1 MKPFNFRF
9 MWWNKLQNR
18 LSIEAPTA
26 TIKLFKMLVYGW
38 LLANTL
44 FLIPIWDALW
54 GPNSVIAAMPV
65 PKNLS
70 YQIFYVL
77 MHDWVSSFYWL
88 FPVVQISAILF
99 WFSGKGK
106 KIAGVVI
113 FVVTLMLF
121 LRAYTYLTG
130 GHRLVYL
137 LLFFLMFINEDENS
151 PKSNINS
158 NLFLLAC
165 KIQLILVY
173 LFAGLYK
180 LNGTYWL
187 NGDALYY
194 VMNLREFSHPW
205 LQQFMLSKPWMLAFG
220 TYAAL
225 AYQLLFAVLVWIK
238 PIRFPFL
245 MAGIMFHLLVAIGM
259 GLPDFGIFMVLCYS
273 MFLDNAKA
281 KQMLVSLQSIRI
293 FKNFI
298 N

>member
-1 MKPFNFRF
+1 
-9 MWWNKLQNR
+9 MWLNNWLDR
-18 LSIEAPTA
+18 LSVEAPTA
-26 TIKLFKMLVYGW
+26 TIRLFKMAVYGW

-44 FLIPIWDALW
+44 FLFPIWDELW
-54 GPNSVIAAMPV
+54 GPNSLIAAMPV
-65 PKNLS
+65 PVSLS

-88 FPVVQISAILF
+88 FPVIQILAILF
-99 WFSGKGK
+99 WFSGKGR

-137 LLFFLMFINEDENS
+137 LLFFLMFINEDENN
-151 PKSNINS
+151 PKSNVNS

-165 KIQLILVY
+165 KVQLILVY

-187 NGDALYY
+187 NGEALYY

-205 LQQFMLSKPWMLAFG
+205 LQQFMLSKPWLLTFG

-225 AYQLLFAVLVWIK
+225 AYQLLFAVMVWIK
-238 PIRFPFL
+238 PVRFPFL
-245 MAGIMFHLLVAIGM
+245 IAGIIFHLLVAIGM

-273 MFLDNAKA
+273 MFVDNDKA
-281 KQMLVSLQSIRI
+281 EKILGSFKSSKGFRI
-293 FKNFI
+293 NF

>member
-1 MKPFNFRF
+1 
-9 MWWNKLQNR
+9 MWWNRVQDKLAF
-18 LSIEAPTA
+18 EAPTA
-26 TIKLFKMLVYGW
+26 TIRLFKMAVYGW

-44 FLIPIWDALW
+44 FLFPIWDELW
-54 GPNSVIAAMPV
+54 GPNSLIAAMPV
-65 PKNLS
+65 PENLS

-77 MHDWVSSFYWL
+77 MHDSVSRFYWI
-88 FPVVQISAILF
+88 FPIIQMAAILL
-99 WFSGKGK
+99 WYSGKWK
-106 KIAGVVI
+106 KAAGVVI

-137 LLFFLMFINEDENS
+137 LLFFLMFINEDENN

-187 NGDALYY
+187 NGEALYY

-205 LQQFMLSKPWMLAFG
+205 LQQFMLSKPWLLAIG

-238 PIRFPFL
+238 PIRLPFL
-245 MAGIMFHLLVAIGM
+245 LVGIFFHLLVAIGM

-273 MFLDNAKA
+273 MFVDNAKA
-281 KQMLVSLQSIRI
+281 KRMFGSR
-293 FKNFI
+293 NAA
-298 N
+298 

>member
-1 MKPFNFRF
+1 
-9 MWWNKLQNR
+9 MWWNSVQEKLAF
-18 LSIEAPTA
+18 EAPTA
-26 TIKLFKMLVYGW
+26 TIRLFKMAVYGW
-38 LLANTL
+38 LMANTL
-44 FLIPIWDALW
+44 FLFPFWDELW
-54 GPNSVIAAMPV
+54 GPNSLIAAMPV
-65 PKNLS
+65 PENLS

-77 MHDWVSSFYWL
+77 MHDWVSTFYWI
-88 FPVVQISAILF
+88 FPVVQIAAILL
-99 WFSGKGK
+99 WFSGKGR

-137 LLFFLMFINEDENS
+137 LLFFLMFIDEDANT
-151 PKSNINS
+151 PKSTVNS

-180 LNGTYWL
+180 LHGTYWL
-187 NGDALYY
+187 NGEALYY

-205 LQQFMLSKPWMLAFG
+205 LQQFMLSKPWLLAAG

-225 AYQLLFAVLVWIK
+225 AYQLLFPVLVWIK

-245 MAGIMFHLLVAIGM
+245 LVGIIFHLLVAIGM

-273 MFLDNAKA
+273 MFVDDVKARRVLGLRNAT
-281 KQMLVSLQSIRI
+281 
-293 FKNFI
+293 
-298 N
+298 